1 MVEKVLERKERRGES
16 TERDLC
22 SEAKMLSMRIPGA
35 AFGKNGN
42 IIYTDQGGDTANFFE
57 YSVLVLS
64 YANSI
69 KTDNSTLT
77 AAYGGGRIN
86 CYVRRHYFTDA

>member
-1 MVEKVLERKERRGES
+1 MKMVS
-16 TERDLC
+16 
-22 SEAKMLSMRIPGA
+22 MLIPGA
-35 AFGKNGN
+35 FFGKNGN
-42 IIYTDQGGDTANFFE
+42 IIYTDQGGDTAKFFE